1 MDKKTLIEHLN
12 EDLSGELQAIVQYL
26 QHSFLVKGLGRLPI
40 HDQLESNAK
49 DEMGHAETLA
59 ERIVAMGGVPTV
71 KPRKIIEATATEA
84 MLEADLGGE
93 NRALADYAIR
103 IKEAEEAGEIGTA
116 LILENILVDE
126 QGHAD
131 GLVMLLRK

>member
-1 MDKKTLIEHLN
+1 MNRETLIEHLN

-26 QHSFLVKGLGRLPI
+26 QHSFLVKGLKRIPI
-40 HDQLESNAK
+40 HDQLEANSK
-49 DEMGHAETLA
+49 DEMGHAEMLA

-71 KPRKIIEATATEA
+71 RPRPIVQPDTMEA
-84 MLEADLGGE
+84 MLEADLAGE
-93 NRALADYAIR
+93 NRALADYAVR
-103 IKEAEEAGEIGTA
+103 IKEAAEAGEIGTS

>member
-26 QHSFLVKGLGRLPI
+26 QHSFLVKGLDRIPL
-40 HDQLESNAK
+40 HDQLEGNSK

-59 ERIVAMGGVPTV
+59 ERIVAMGGIPTV
-71 KPRKIIEATATEA
+71 KPRRIVQPETTEGMLQADLEGENKAIADYTVRITEA
-84 MLEADLGGE
+84 V
-93 NRALADYAIR
+93 
-103 IKEAEEAGEIGTA
+103 EAGEEATA

>member
-1 MDKKTLIEHLN
+1 MDRKDLIEHLN

-26 QHSFLVKGLGRLPI
+26 QHSYVIKGLGRLPI

-59 ERIVAMGGVPTV
+59 ERIVAMGGIPTV
-71 KPRKIIEATATEA
+71 KPRKILEGDSTEM
-84 MLEADLGGE
+84 MLEADLAGE
-93 NRALADYAIR
+93 HRALADYAVR
-103 IKEAEEAGEIGTA
+103 IKEAEECGEKATS

>member
-1 MDKKTLIEHLN
+1 VDKKTLIEHLN

-71 KPRKIIEATATEA
+71 KPRKIIEAATTEA
-84 MLEADLGGE
+84 MLEADLEGE
-93 NRALADYAIR
+93 NRALADYAAR
-103 IKEAEEAGEIGTA
+103 IKEAEAAGEIGTA
-116 LILENILVDE
+116 LILESILVDE

-131 GLVMLLRK
+131 DLVMLLRK

>member
-26 QHSFLVKGLGRLPI
+26 QHSFMVKGLGRLPI
-40 HDQLESNAK
+40 HDQLEGNAK
-49 DEMGHAETLA
+49 DEMSHAEMLA
-59 ERIVAMGGVPTV
+59 ERIVAMGGIPTV
-71 KPRKIIEATATEA
+71 KPRKIVEAKSTED
-84 MLEADLGGE
+84 MLAADLEGE
-93 NRALADYAIR
+93 NKALADYAVR
-103 IKEAEEAGEIGTA
+103 IKEAEEAGEVGTS

>member
-1 MDKKTLIEHLN
+1 MDKKTLVDHLN

-26 QHSFLVKGLGRLPI
+26 QHSFVVKGLGRIPI
-40 HDQLESNAK
+40 HDHLEGISK
-49 DEMGHAETLA
+49 DEMKHAEMLA

-71 KPRKIIEATATEA
+71 KPRRIFEPKTTEA
-84 MLEADLGGE
+84 MLEADLEAE
-93 NRALADYAIR
+93 NRALADYAVR
-103 IKEAEEAGEIGTA
+103 IKEAEAAGEIGTS
-116 LILENILVDE
+116 LILESILVDE

>member
-26 QHSFLVKGLGRLPI
+26 QHSYLVKGLGRIPI
-40 HDQLESNAK
+40 HDHLEGIAK
-49 DEMGHAETLA
+49 DEMSHAEMLA

-71 KPRKIIEATATEA
+71 KPRKIVEPKTTEE
-84 MLEADLGGE
+84 MLEADLEGE
-93 NRALADYAIR
+93 NRALADYAVR
-103 IKEAEEAGEIGTA
+103 IKEAEAAGEIGTA
-116 LILENILVDE
+116 LIVENILVDE